1 MRVLLLCK
9 IFFIK
14 YLKIKYFLL
23 TLQQTRAIIK
33 YYNRSY
39 KTKVEW
45 EGKMQERFKIF
56 TVLIANINR
65 EIRRVKTEIMANHN
79 LKCPHVSTI
88 YYLYV
93 HEQLT
98 LKELCE
104 ACNEDKGAI
113 SRSVKSLEKEG
124 LVINPLTGGIY
135 KNKLRLTE
143 KGKVV
148 GKDIVQKIDNAIDF
162 ATQGLSE
169 QDKNNIYRDL
179 AKIVSNLA
187 KFNIE
192 K

>member
-33 YYNRSY
+33 YYNRLY

-88 YYLYV
+88 YYL
-93 HEQLT
+93 
-98 LKELCE
+98 LCMGV
-104 ACNEDKGAI
+104 KGI
-113 SRSVKSLEKEG
+113 MDSDYKIFCIVFDTSNYFT
-124 LVINPLTGGIY
+124 IHMDTYTFPLWI
-135 KNKLRLTE
+135 
-143 KGKVV
+143 
-148 GKDIVQKIDNAIDF
+148 
-162 ATQGLSE
+162 
-169 QDKNNIYRDL
+169 
-179 AKIVSNLA
+179 
-187 KFNIE
+187 
-192 K
+192 